1 MEKVHDKLINEDG
14 HCLFSVGLLRHCLF
28 LGEQTTNKRGRNGE
42 EWRNGGQG
50 LGNIGARLE
59 GLLKQIGNWR
69 SNGGDWQ
76 IQTLNI
82 NI

>member
-1 MEKVHDKLINEDG
+1 MGMGTVYFWGSKL
-14 HCLFSVGLLRHCLF
+14 
-28 LGEQTTNKRGRNGE
+28 QTSGGRNGE

-69 SNGGDWQ
+69 SNGELGEHWGTGEAMENTG
-76 IQTLNI
+76 IAF
-82 NI
+82 